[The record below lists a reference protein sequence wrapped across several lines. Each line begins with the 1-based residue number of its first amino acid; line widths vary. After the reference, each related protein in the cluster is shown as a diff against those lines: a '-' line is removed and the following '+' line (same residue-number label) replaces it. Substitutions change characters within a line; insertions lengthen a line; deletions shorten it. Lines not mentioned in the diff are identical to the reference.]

1 MMDAPELQA
10 PDGRRAKALLEHIAL
25 GQAVTGKAQRSRSD
39 RVIAFDRVIAV
50 CRVRGRPIG
59 EVLRSVG
66 MPEGRN

>member
-1 MMDAPELQA
+1 MDAPELQA

-25 GQAVTGKAQRSRSD
+25 GQAVTGEAQRSRSG

-59 EVLRSVG
+59 DLLRALHA
-66 MPEGRN
+66 PEGGN

>member
-1 MMDAPELQA
+1 MDAPELQA

-25 GQAVTGKAQRSRSD
+25 GQAVTGEAQRSRSG

-59 EVLRSVG
+59 DLLRALRA
-66 MPEGRN
+66 PEGGN